1 MTHEEAYPMQYA
13 HPLVGKEVEVR
24 LVGGQ
29 VHRFRVHTVVTSPF
43 GRLATDGAG
52 KAWLVSKCQERGA
65 Q

>member
-1 MTHEEAYPMQYA
+1 MQYA
-13 HPLVGKEVEVR
+13 HELVGKEVEVR

-43 GRLATDGAG
+43 GRLATDGKG

-65 Q
+65 E